1 MIAFIFPS
9 PILLAS
15 WRVTD
20 GILLTAPPTKFKP
33 FQDTDKPNIHHMNTK
48 MFCQFPDIAYS
59 RFLCG
64 IGYALF
70 NQIKKDFKNR

>member
-1 MIAFIFPS
+1 MRWSNANQMAQCIQNSSLQLRIGKVYVIEMIAFIFPS

-33 FQDTDKPNIHHMNTK
+33 FQDTKTSLIFIT
-48 MFCQFPDIAYS
+48 
-59 RFLCG
+59 
-64 IGYALF
+64 
-70 NQIKKDFKNR
+70 